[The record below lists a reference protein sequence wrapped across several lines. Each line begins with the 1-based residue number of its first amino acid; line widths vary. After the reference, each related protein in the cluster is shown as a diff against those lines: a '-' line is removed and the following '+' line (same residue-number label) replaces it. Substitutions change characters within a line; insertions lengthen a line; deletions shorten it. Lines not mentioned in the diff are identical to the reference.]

1 MEVVVASHPSSLD
14 HDTSPMHPERPARVG
29 AVLAGI
35 DDSGLSTSSL
45 ESPEVK
51 RSELA
56 LVHDPGYIE
65 AIESFCLMGGG
76 ALDRDTVV
84 SPESWTA
91 ALTAAGG
98 VVAAIEQMEGG
109 GSDLTGFV
117 VARPPGHHALRS
129 RAMGFCLFNNI
140 AVGAALLRARGH
152 RVAVLDWDVHHG
164 NGSQVM
170 FAPDPGILYI
180 SVHQSPFY
188 PFEGEIEDIELEA
201 KGTTVNIP
209 LPAGTG
215 GDVYRRAWEE
225 IVIPTLLAFSADWV
239 LISAGFDAHAF
250 DELAE
255 LRLVADD
262 YGWMASKL
270 RAAHPPNRAL
280 FVLEG
285 GYDLVGL
292 RDSTS
297 ATLRGMAGETGF
309 EAGLVSPPQS
319 TFALDEAFAAVYR
332 HWPL

>member
-1 MEVVVASHPSSLD
+1 MEVVVASHPSSLE
-14 HDTSPMHPERPARVG
+14 HDTSPAHPERPARVE
-29 AVLAGI
+29 AVLQGI
-35 DDSGLSTSSL
+35 VDSGLPTVAL
-45 ESPEVK
+45 VSPEVR

-65 AIESFCLMGGG
+65 AIESFCHMGGG
-76 ALDRDTVV
+76 ALDRDTIV

-98 VVAAIEQMEGG
+98 VVAAIETLAD
-109 GSDLTGFV
+109 GSDDRTGFV

-140 AVGAALLRARGH
+140 AVGAAVLRAHGE

-170 FAPDPGILYI
+170 FGPDPGILYV
-180 SVHQSPFY
+180 SLHQSPFY
-188 PFEGEIEDIELEA
+188 PYEGEIDDIELEA
-201 KGTTVNIP
+201 KGTTVNVP
-209 LPAGTG
+209 LPAGTA
-215 GDVYRRAWEE
+215 GDVYRRVWEE
-225 IVIPTLLAFSADWV
+225 IVIPTLTAFEADWV
-239 LISAGFDAHAF
+239 LISAGFDAHVS

-262 YGWMASKL
+262 YGWMASRL
-270 RAAHPPNRAL
+270 RAAYPPNRAL

-285 GYDLVGL
+285 GYDLAAL

-297 ATLRGMAGETGF
+297 AVLRGMAGESGF
-309 EAGLVSPPQS
+309 EATLDSPPQS
-319 TFALDEAFAAVYR
+319 TFALDEALSVVST
-332 HWPL
+332 HWPI

>member
-1 MEVVVASHPSSLD
+1 MEVVVASHPSALD
-14 HDTSPMHPERPARVG
+14 HDTSPVHPERPARVG
-29 AVLAGI
+29 AVLQGI
-35 DDSGLSTSSL
+35 ADSGLATTQL

-56 LVHDPGYIE
+56 LVHDPDYIE
-65 AIESFCLMGGG
+65 LIETFCHMGGG
-76 ALDRDTVV
+76 ALDRDTIV

-98 VVAAIEQMEGG
+98 VVAAIEHLESGG
-109 GSDLTGFV
+109 TDRTGFV

-140 AVGAALLRARGH
+140 AVGAALLRARGD

-170 FAPDPGILYI
+170 FAPDPGIFYASL
-180 SVHQSPFY
+180 HQSPFY
-188 PFEGEIEDIELEA
+188 PFEGAVEDIELGA

-209 LPAGTG
+209 LPAGTA

-225 IVIPTLLAFSADWV
+225 IVIPTLVAFQADWV
-239 LISAGFDAHAF
+239 LVSSGFDAHAS

-262 YGWMASKL
+262 YGWLASAL
-270 RAAHPPNRAL
+270 AAAHPPNRSL

-285 GYDLVGL
+285 GYDLEAL
-292 RDSTS
+292 RDST
-297 ATLRGMAGETGF
+297 AAVLRGMSGETGF
-309 EAGLVSPPQS
+309 DAGLTSPPQS
-319 TFALDEAFAAVYR
+319 AFALDQAFSAVSR